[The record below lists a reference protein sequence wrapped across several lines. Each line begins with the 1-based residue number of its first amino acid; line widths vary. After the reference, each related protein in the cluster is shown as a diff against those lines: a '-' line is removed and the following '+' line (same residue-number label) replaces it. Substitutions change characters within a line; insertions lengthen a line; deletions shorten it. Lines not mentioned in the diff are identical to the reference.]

1 MVIGASRIP
10 TAPRRIEYVRLCD
23 IVPAIRNPKSHDL
36 PSLIHSVKSHG
47 YADAAI
53 LDERTHRLV
62 AGHGRTA
69 ALVAMKAHGDKVP
82 DGIML
87 DEDGEWLI
95 PVQRGWAS
103 VDDAHAEAFI
113 IEHNHVSES
122 GGWIEGLLVD
132 MLHDVHV
139 IEPELFADMSFGA
152 DELDDLFRRNDPER
166 LDKDPDDEEPF
177 RLDEQDDD
185 GNQHDVG
192 DDTPTPTGKRI
203 VTCPCC
209 FHEFT
214 PGEDD

>member
-1 MVIGASRIP
+1 MVTQTSRIP

-23 IVPAIRNPKSHDL
+23 VVPAIRNPKEHDL

-53 LDERTHRLV
+53 IDERTHRLV

-69 ALVAMKAHGDKVP
+69 ALVAMKSYGDKVP
-82 DGIML
+82 DGVML
-87 DEDGEWLI
+87 DEDGEWLV

-103 VDDAHAEAFI
+103 IDDPHAEAFI

-122 GGWIEGLLVD
+122 GGWHEGLLVD

-139 IEPELFADMSFGA
+139 VEPELFADMSFDA

-166 LDKDPDDEEPF
+166 LDKDPDELDEPF
-177 RLDEQDDD
+177 VEPAPEAAVDSLDEAA
-185 GNQHDVG
+185 
-192 DDTPTPTGKRI
+192 TPREKRI

-209 FHEFT
+209 YHEFI
-214 PGEDD
+214 PGEDN